1 MATWASL
8 TPDQQARVMAY
19 DNRDLRPALMALGRA
34 LAQTSLSLIPQYL
47 SSPSG
52 LPSTLAAPA
61 TDSVAGILA
70 TLTAGEVVATKTD
83 LALAGPVLASKIVT
97 YTVAL
102 NNLLGTNFT
111 PAIQQDLAQFV
122 GSTNLLGP

>member
-61 TDSVAGILA
+61 ADSVAGILA
-70 TLTAGEVVATKTD
+70 TLTAGEVVTTKTD